1 MPVYQRDWLIQIW
14 WFDKCFQST
23 SELGLCVFAFWSGVI
38 EDAFIGGV
46 FCFYP
51 CFTVYPNMNLPCL
64 KDSVYLYSQLH
75 IPAELYS
82 SGSVGY
88 WVCHC
93 WWEHSPD
100 NSSQQA
106 SLPSTDWWL
115 PGRLV
120 STCCLPS
127 ARVWEL
133 RACKTSSLMTVMGS
147 LYRWKFR
154 KRFNRWYCCDL
165 RFRGLLFLL
174 KRNWMKLLFSTASL
188 LLWANF
194 IFFLFQMLTYFQ
206 VYVRFKIIPI
216 SRKC

>member
-1 MPVYQRDWLIQIW
+1 MLSIYFRIGLMCL
-14 WFDKCFQST
+14 CFF
-23 SELGLCVFAFWSGVI
+23 GLESLKMLLLVVF
-38 EDAFIGGV
+38 FI
-46 FCFYP
+46 FIR
-51 CFTVYPNMNLPCL
+51 FTIYPNMNLSCL
-64 KDSVYLYSQLH
+64 KDSVYLSSQLH

-127 ARVWEL
+127 ARAWEL

-154 KRFNRWYCCDL
+154 KRFHRLCCCDL
-165 RFRGLLFLL
+165 
-174 KRNWMKLLFSTASL
+174 
-188 LLWANF
+188 
-194 IFFLFQMLTYFQ
+194 Q
-206 VYVRFKIIPI
+206 V
-216 SRKC
+216 SRTSVFT